1 MNQDE
6 ADNIPIDAERART
19 PAICPYDF
27 DSTHLVAGATSST
40 TSPKP
45 SPKVLELLEELESVE
60 PAAELPPE
68 HPTISAGEEVSK
80 GLKRTHDSNG
90 LLHEVLEVE
99 LVL

>member
-1 MNQDE
+1 MLNV
-6 ADNIPIDAERART
+6 
-19 PAICPYDF
+19 PACQRFVHKILN
-27 DSTHLVAGATSST
+27 STHLVAGITSST

-45 SPKVLELLEELESVE
+45 SPKVLELLEELESVG

-68 HPTISAGEEVSK
+68 HPTISAGKDVSN
-80 GLKRTHDSNG
+80 GLKRTHNSNG